1 MRSSVPVALTAV
13 ATAVLL
19 AACGGT
25 SGADA
30 GPGDE
35 RGPLTAFVAQ
45 LLATVRD
52 AESIETQHRETE
64 EAIARCMAELGFEY
78 TPEEPRT
85 RPGKADEQLLDTETL
100 EFAEEF
106 GYGLTTNEEL
116 YGIPVAGWTDPNAER
131 VAAMSEAEAQAWNDA
146 LWGPPQ
152 EESDGETATDGWE
165 QGCTGKAW
173 KEADERS
180 PLSDETLT
188 AVVEEYS
195 AAEQALADDP
205 ALRGAVARWADCMA
219 DEGHDVE
226 ELSDARAVVEELWY
240 ALPSVDESDPSS
252 TVTERDVDAAKAEM
266 KDKEIAMAVT
276 DATCRE
282 ESGYTEAR
290 AARLRA
296 AEERLWAKHGDRLEE
311 LAAGLGVRR

>member
-13 ATAVLL
+13 ATSVILT
-19 AACGGT
+19 ACGGT

-30 GPGDE
+30 GPADE
-35 RGPLTAFVAQ
+35 RGPITAFADR

-52 AESIETQHRETE
+52 AESIEAQHRETE

-116 YGIPVAGWTDPNAER
+116 YGIPVEGWTDPNADR

-146 LWGPPQ
+146 LWGPPE
-152 EESDGETATDGWE
+152 EESEGDAATGWE

-173 KEADERS
+173 KEADETS
-180 PLSDETLT
+180 PLADETLT

-195 AAEQALADDP
+195 AVEQALADDP
-205 ALRGAVARWADCMA
+205 ALRGAVGRWADCMA

-226 ELSDARAVVEELWY
+226 ELSDAVAVVEELWY
-240 ALPSVDESDPSS
+240 ALPSVDEDDPSS
-252 TVTERDVDAAKAEM
+252 TVTERDVEAAKAEV
-266 KDKEIAMAVT
+266 KQKEIAMAVT

-282 ESGYTEAR
+282 ESGYTAAR

-296 AEERLWAKHGDRLEE
+296 AEERLWATYGDRLEE